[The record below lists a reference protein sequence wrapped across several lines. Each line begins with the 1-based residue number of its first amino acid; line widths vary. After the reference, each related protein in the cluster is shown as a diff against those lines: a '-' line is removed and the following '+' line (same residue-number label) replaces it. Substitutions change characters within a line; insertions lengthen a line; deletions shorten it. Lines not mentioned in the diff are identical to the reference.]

1 MNNAFQTVSIEQ
13 LPDLKDQVAMG
24 LDSPLVVTVGGEK
37 KAVLLST
44 ESFERMLGEREVL
57 RRLAL
62 GDLEFAGSEGH
73 PMHEVLEDCDLLLEE
88 S

>member
-1 MNNAFQTVSIEQ
+1 MKDGIELVPIEE
-13 LPDLKDQVAMG
+13 LPELENRLAHG
-24 LDSPLVVTVGGEK
+24 LDVPLVVTVGGNRV
-37 KAVLLST
+37 AVLVSAEAFQRLLS
-44 ESFERMLGEREVL
+44 EREML

-73 PMHEVLEDCDLLLEE
+73 PLDEVLEDCDLLLEE